1 MHFTSILS
9 IFMEKVV
16 SIAISLQAQLSD
28 DGILYQTRIMHSGY
42 LQTVKG
48 VWIPCDMDTLL
59 YVLIKQQNKWVNK

>member
-48 VWIPCDMDTLL
+48 V
-59 YVLIKQQNKWVNK
+59 